1 MTIRSCHPLCAIPPG
16 HEGRSAKPTCPDVH
30 VAPALPLETSSA
42 RRLHSHVPKSNLQTP
57 AATRSLHE
65 TYTTNVL
72 HVSLDVRAY
81 EHAMGSREP
90 LCVCDATAAWQRFD
104 FRAEWPHG
112 ACQRMYS
119 SNLPTRYEYG
129 MNSHAGTCTGP
140 EGEASGVPSR
150 LGAVVTDLAA
160 QWAACPDS
168 DLEGNHDST
177 GESGSEQLA
186 NNEHSSPCL
195 TMDEARQAM
204 AQGGAVTDSTSH
216 DLAHILDSNGLTD
229 IAEHLREQTL
239 RSLLVRLEERV
250 ELLAFLK
257 ASGVD
262 ALPKRQKLAN
272 ALSKLKREQY
282 SELEQPTAAPL
293 IVSFDA
299 LDDDDGISNAF
310 LFTPDGRQVILQS
323 PRVQQHQPPS
333 THALDGPILTAVRRL
348 ARLAAVHVLVPLVP
362 RCLIGSAAAAAAS
375 KSNAVVS
382 AFAQKIAAELCVVRV
397 VALLPY
403 RLADAPHAPGSQLLQ
418 SLDELANQPVLDERP
433 TTRRRLARRRQ
444 VAIWRG
450 GRGGAAEAGEGSLR
464 ARLVHHCT
472 GRSDYDVGFLG
483 TAAPR
488 SRRQMISC
496 QVLLLVEG
504 GSTGWDASWKWA
516 LSSGC
521 VLVVL
526 GSLLPPLPQLEPWA
540 HFVPAAVDL
549 SDLDVRVRW
558 ALEDPAAEAVAQ
570 RCRELYDELCA
581 PGRAV
586 RSLVGLFS
594 ELAAATSTPKLNV
607 GP

>member
-1 MTIRSCHPLCAIPPG
+1 MICVISSLVN
-16 HEGRSAKPTCPDVH
+16 GRGCKSEKSFRFPSYIH
-30 VAPALPLETSSA
+30 VMC
-42 RRLHSHVPKSNLQTP
+42 
-57 AATRSLHE
+57 
-65 TYTTNVL
+65 VL
-72 HVSLDVRAY
+72 
-81 EHAMGSREP
+81 
-90 LCVCDATAAWQRFD
+90 
-104 FRAEWPHG
+104 
-112 ACQRMYS
+112 
-119 SNLPTRYEYG
+119 
-129 MNSHAGTCTGP
+129 

-150 LGAVVTDLAA
+150 LSAVVTDLAA

-186 NNEHSSPCL
+186 NKEKQCSPCL

-204 AQGGAVTDSTSH
+204 AQGGAHRTAVADSTGH
-216 DLAHILDSNGLTD
+216 DLAHILDSNGLTEL
-229 IAEHLREQTL
+229 AEHLRQQTL
-239 RSLLVRLEERV
+239 RSLLVLHEERV

-282 SELEQPTAAPL
+282 SELEQPPAAL
-293 IVSFDA
+293 LTTVSFDP
-299 LDDDDGISNAF
+299 LDDDDGISKAF
-310 LFTPDGRQVILQS
+310 LFTPDGRQFLLHA
-323 PRVQQHQPPS
+323 PLVQQHQPSS

-348 ARLAAVHVLVPLVP
+348 ARLAAVYVLVPLVP
-362 RCLIGSAAAAAAS
+362 RCLMGSAAAAAAS

>member
-1 MTIRSCHPLCAIPPG
+1 MCAP
-16 HEGRSAKPTCPDVH
+16 EGV
-30 VAPALPLETSSA
+30 
-42 RRLHSHVPKSNLQTP
+42 
-57 AATRSLHE
+57 
-65 TYTTNVL
+65 
-72 HVSLDVRAY
+72 
-81 EHAMGSREP
+81 
-90 LCVCDATAAWQRFD
+90 
-104 FRAEWPHG
+104 
-112 ACQRMYS
+112 
-119 SNLPTRYEYG
+119 PTRL
-129 MNSHAGTCTGP
+129 S
-140 EGEASGVPSR
+140 
-150 LGAVVTDLAA
+150 AVVTDLAA

-186 NNEHSSPCL
+186 NKEQQCSPCL
-195 TMDEARQAM
+195 TMDEARKAL
-204 AQGGAVTDSTSH
+204 AQGGAHRTAVADSTGD
-216 DLAHILDSNGLTD
+216 DLAHILDNNGLTEL
-229 IAEHLREQTL
+229 AEHLREQTL
-239 RSLLVRLEERV
+239 RSLLVRHEERV

-282 SELEQPTAAPL
+282 SELEQPTAAL
-293 IVSFDA
+293 LTTVSFDP
-299 LDDDDGISNAF
+299 LDDDGISKAF
-310 LFTPDGRQVILQS
+310 LFTPDGRQFLLHS
-323 PRVQQHQPPS
+323 PLVQQHQPSS

-348 ARLAAVHVLVPLVP
+348 ARLAAVYVLVPLVP

-375 KSNAVVS
+375 KSDAVVS

-403 RLADAPHAPGSQLLQ
+403 RLADAPHPPGSHLLQ

-433 TTRRRLARRRQ
+433 TARRRLARRRQ

-472 GRSDYDVGFLG
+472 GRCQYDVGFLG

-488 SRRQMISC
+488 SRRQMMSC

-504 GSTGWDASWKWA
+504 GSTGWDVSWKWA
-516 LSSGC
+516 LGSGC

-526 GSLLPPLPQLEPWA
+526 GSMLPPLPQLEPWA

-549 SDLDVRVRW
+549 SDLDVRVKW

-594 ELAAATSTPKLNV
+594 ELAAVPAERS
-607 GP
+607 

>member
-1 MTIRSCHPLCAIPPG
+1 MSYLDLRATRHVSVAANRVESASHARLFGACGCVSGREGPDPLKRTNTS
-16 HEGRSAKPTCPDVH
+16 ETCG
-30 VAPALPLETSSA
+30 
-42 RRLHSHVPKSNLQTP
+42 SHF
-57 AATRSLHE
+57 RSLHAGPMCAPE
-65 TYTTNVL
+65 GV
-72 HVSLDVRAY
+72 
-81 EHAMGSREP
+81 
-90 LCVCDATAAWQRFD
+90 
-104 FRAEWPHG
+104 
-112 ACQRMYS
+112 
-119 SNLPTRYEYG
+119 PTRL
-129 MNSHAGTCTGP
+129 S
-140 EGEASGVPSR
+140 
-150 LGAVVTDLAA
+150 AVVTDLAA

-186 NNEHSSPCL
+186 NKEQQCSPCL
-195 TMDEARQAM
+195 TMDEARKAL
-204 AQGGAVTDSTSH
+204 AQGGAHRTAVADSTGD
-216 DLAHILDSNGLTD
+216 DLAHILDNNGLTEL
-229 IAEHLREQTL
+229 AEHLREQTL
-239 RSLLVRLEERV
+239 RSLLVRHEERV

-282 SELEQPTAAPL
+282 SELEQPTAALLTTVSTTTTSADPL
-293 IVSFDA
+293 
-299 LDDDDGISNAF
+299 DDDGISKAF
-310 LFTPDGRQVILQS
+310 LFTPDGRQFLLHS
-323 PRVQQHQPPS
+323 PLVQQHQPSS

-348 ARLAAVHVLVPLVP
+348 ARLAAVYVLVPLVP

-375 KSNAVVS
+375 KSDAVVS

-403 RLADAPHAPGSQLLQ
+403 RLADAPHPPGSHLLQ

-433 TTRRRLARRRQ
+433 TARRRLARRRQ

-472 GRSDYDVGFLG
+472 GRCKYDVGFLG

-488 SRRQMISC
+488 SRRQMMSC

-504 GSTGWDASWKWA
+504 GSTGWDVSWKWA
-516 LSSGC
+516 LGSGC

-526 GSLLPPLPQLEPWA
+526 GSMLPPLPQLEPWA

-549 SDLDVRVRW
+549 SDLDVRVKW

-594 ELAAATSTPKLNV
+594 ELAA
-607 GP
+607 